1 MRTNNHYLKVHIA
14 YDIERQCAETL
25 QREPKFEIVII
36 RVLTI
41 MTIITCC
48 NILNKVKRKSRLQ
61 TNLEF
66 DTLLRLNKPMS
77 YGN

>member
-1 MRTNNHYLKVHIA
+1 MLLYGELSI
-14 YDIERQCAETL
+14 L
-25 QREPKFEIVII
+25 QDSN
-36 RVLTI
+36 
-41 MTIITCC
+41 M
-48 NILNKVKRKSRLQ
+48 VKRKSRPQ